1 MGEQFVVT
9 ENTGASF

>member
-1 MGEQFVVT
+1 MGEQFVIT